1 MTNILLISEDTLKTH
16 SHLNDNVW
24 GKSLTPAIIT
34 AQDIYLQKFLGSC
47 LYKRV
52 LELVENGEI
61 RNKNYEIYKELL
73 DNYITNFLIYQTLAN
88 LIPEIST
95 KITNMG
101 LVVSNDEHVQNVTQ
115 GERDLVM
122 GQYQKYADAYCK
134 MMQDFLKSNRNS
146 FPELDCCDCDGITP
160 TLDSSADTGLWLG
173 GTRGRK

>member
-1 MTNILLISEDTLKTH
+1 MTNILLISEDTLKTY

-47 LYKRV
+47 LYKKV
-52 LELVENGEI
+52 LELVKSGEI
-61 RNKNYEIYKELL
+61 RNENYVMYKELL
-73 DNYITNFLIYQTLAN
+73 DNYIANFLIYQTLAN

-101 LVVSNDEHVQNVTQ
+101 LVTSSDEHVQNVTQ

-134 MMQDFLKSNRNS
+134 MMQDFLKENRDS
-146 FPELDCCDCDGITP
+146 FPELNCCGAP
-160 TLDSSADTGLWLG
+160 NLDSSAETGLWLG
-173 GTRGRK
+173 GTRSK

>member
-1 MTNILLISEDTLKTH
+1 MTNILLISEDTLKTY

-47 LYKRV
+47 LYKKV
-52 LELVENGEI
+52 LELVENGGI
-61 RNKNYEIYKELL
+61 RNENYAMYKELL
-73 DNYITNFLIYQTLAN
+73 DSYITNFLIYQTLAN

-101 LVVSNDEHVQNVTQ
+101 LVASNDEHVQNVTQ

-134 MMQDFLKSNRNS
+134 MMQDFLKENRDN
-146 FPELDCCDCDGITP
+146 FPELNCCGAP
-160 TLDSSADTGLWLG
+160 NLDSSAETGLWLG
-173 GTRGRK
+173 GTRSK

>member
-1 MTNILLISEDTLKTH
+1 MTNILLISEDTLKTY
-16 SHLNDNVW
+16 SHLNDNVF
-24 GKSLTPAIIT
+24 GNSLTPAIIT

-47 LYKRV
+47 LYKKV
-52 LELVENGEI
+52 LELVKSGEI
-61 RNKNYEIYKELL
+61 RNENYVMYKELL

-88 LIPEIST
+88 IIPEIST

-134 MMQDFLKSNRNS
+134 MMQDFLKENRDS
-146 FPELDCCDCDGITP
+146 FPELNCCGAP
-160 TLDSSADTGLWLG
+160 NLDSSAETGLWLG
-173 GTRGRK
+173 GTRSK

>member
-1 MTNILLISEDTLKTH
+1 MTNILLISEDTLKTY

-47 LYKRV
+47 LYKKV
-52 LELVENGEI
+52 LELVKSGEI
-61 RNKNYEIYKELL
+61 RNENYAMYKELL
-73 DNYITNFLIYQTLAN
+73 DNYIANFLIYQTLAN
-88 LIPEIST
+88 IIPEIST

-101 LVVSNDEHVQNVTQ
+101 LVTSSDEHVQNVTQ

-134 MMQDFLKSNRNS
+134 MMQDFLKENRDS
-146 FPELDCCDCDGITP
+146 FPELNCCGAP
-160 TLDSSADTGLWLG
+160 NLDSSAETGLWLG
-173 GTRGRK
+173 GTRSK

>member
-1 MTNILLISEDTLKTH
+1 MTNILLISEDTLKTY

-47 LYKRV
+47 LYKKV
-52 LELVENGEI
+52 LELVKSGEI
-61 RNKNYEIYKELL
+61 RNENYAMYKELL
-73 DNYITNFLIYQTLAN
+73 DNYIANFLIYQILAN

-101 LVVSNDEHVQNVTQ
+101 LVTSNDEHVQNVTQ

-134 MMQDFLKSNRNS
+134 MMQDFLKENRDS
-146 FPELDCCDCDGITP
+146 FPELNCCGAP
-160 TLDSSADTGLWLG
+160 TLDSSAETGLWLG
-173 GTRGRK
+173 GTRSK

>member
-1 MTNILLISEDTLKTH
+1 MTNILLISEDTLKTY
-16 SHLNDNVW
+16 SHLNDNIW

-47 LYKRV
+47 LYKKV
-52 LELVENGEI
+52 LELVKSGEI
-61 RNKNYEIYKELL
+61 RNENYAMYKELL
-73 DNYITNFLIYQTLAN
+73 DSYITNFLIYQTLAN

-101 LVVSNDEHVQNVTQ
+101 LVTSNDEHVQNVTQ

-134 MMQDFLKSNRNS
+134 MMQDFLKENRDS
-146 FPELDCCDCDGITP
+146 FPELNCCGAP
-160 TLDSSADTGLWLG
+160 NLDSSAETGLWLG
-173 GTRGRK
+173 GTRSK

>member
-1 MTNILLISEDTLKTH
+1 MTNILLISEDTLKTY

-24 GKSLTPAIIT
+24 AKSLTPAIIT

-47 LYKRV
+47 LYKKV
-52 LELVENGEI
+52 LELVKSGEI
-61 RNKNYEIYKELL
+61 RNENYVMYKELL
-73 DNYITNFLIYQTLAN
+73 DNYIANFLIYQTLAN

-101 LVVSNDEHVQNVTQ
+101 LVTSNDEHVQNVTQ

-134 MMQDFLKSNRNS
+134 MMQDFLKENRDS
-146 FPELDCCDCDGITP
+146 FPELDCCDAP
-160 TLDSSADTGLWLG
+160 TLDSSAETGLWLG
-173 GTRGRK
+173 GTRSK

>member
-1 MTNILLISEDTLKTH
+1 MTNILLISEDTLKTY

-24 GKSLTPAIIT
+24 AKSLTPAIIT

-47 LYKRV
+47 LYKKV
-52 LELVENGEI
+52 LELVKSGEI
-61 RNKNYEIYKELL
+61 RNENYAMYKELL
-73 DNYITNFLIYQTLAN
+73 DSYITNFLIYQTLAN

-101 LVVSNDEHVQNVTQ
+101 LVTSNDEHVQNVTQ

-134 MMQDFLKSNRNS
+134 MMQDFLKENRDS
-146 FPELDCCDCDGITP
+146 FPELNCCGAP
-160 TLDSSADTGLWLG
+160 NLDSSAETGLWLG
-173 GTRGRK
+173 GTRSK

>member
-146 FPELDCCDCDGITP
+146 FPELDCCDCGGIAP
-160 TLDSSADTGLWLG
+160 TLDSSASSQLFLG
-173 GTRGRK
+173 GARGRK

>member
-1 MTNILLISEDTLKTH
+1 MTNILLISEDTLKTY
-16 SHLNDNVW
+16 SHLNDNIW

-47 LYKRV
+47 LYKKV
-52 LELVENGEI
+52 LELVKSGEI
-61 RNKNYEIYKELL
+61 RNENYAMYKELL
-73 DNYITNFLIYQTLAN
+73 DDYITNFLIYQTLAN

-101 LVVSNDEHVQNVTQ
+101 LVTSSDEHVQNVTQ

-134 MMQDFLKSNRNS
+134 MMQDFLKENRDS
-146 FPELDCCDCDGITP
+146 FPELNCCGAP
-160 TLDSSADTGLWLG
+160 TLDSSAETGLWLG
-173 GTRGRK
+173 GTRSK

>member
-1 MTNILLISEDTLKTH
+1 MTNILLISEDTLKTY
-16 SHLNDNVW
+16 SHLNDNVF

-47 LYKRV
+47 LYKKV
-52 LELVENGEI
+52 LELVQNGGI
-61 RNKNYEIYKELL
+61 RNEKYAMYKELL

-134 MMQDFLKSNRNS
+134 MMQDFLKENRDN
-146 FPELDCCDCDGITP
+146 FPELNCCGAP
-160 TLDSSADTGLWLG
+160 TLDSSASTQLFLG
-173 GTRGRK
+173 GSRGRKLL

>member
-1 MTNILLISEDTLKTH
+1 MTNILLISEDTLKTY

-47 LYKRV
+47 LYKKV
-52 LELVENGEI
+52 LELVENGGI
-61 RNKNYEIYKELL
+61 RNENYAMYKELL
-73 DNYITNFLIYQTLAN
+73 DSYITNFLIYQTLAN

-101 LVVSNDEHVQNVTQ
+101 LVASNDEHVQNVTQ

-134 MMQDFLKSNRNS
+134 MMQDFLKENRDS
-146 FPELDCCDCDGITP
+146 FPELNCCGAP
-160 TLDSSADTGLWLG
+160 NLDSSAETGLWLG
-173 GTRGRK
+173 GTRSK

>member
-1 MTNILLISEDTLKTH
+1 MTNILLISEDTLKTY
-16 SHLNDNVW
+16 SHLNENIW

-47 LYKRV
+47 LYKKV
-52 LELVENGEI
+52 LELVKSGEI
-61 RNKNYEIYKELL
+61 RNENYAMYKELL
-73 DNYITNFLIYQTLAN
+73 DSYITNFLIYQTLAN

-101 LVVSNDEHVQNVTQ
+101 LVTSSDEHVQNVTQ

-134 MMQDFLKSNRNS
+134 MMQDFLKENRDS
-146 FPELDCCDCDGITP
+146 FPELNCCGAP
-160 TLDSSADTGLWLG
+160 NLDSSAETGLWLG
-173 GTRGRK
+173 GTRSK

>member
-1 MTNILLISEDTLKTH
+1 MTNILLISEDTLKTY

-47 LYKRV
+47 LYKKV
-52 LELVENGEI
+52 LELVENGGI
-61 RNKNYEIYKELL
+61 RNKNYAMYKELL
-73 DNYITNFLIYQTLAN
+73 DSYITNFLIYQTLAN

-101 LVVSNDEHVQNVTQ
+101 LVTSSDEHVQNVTQ

-134 MMQDFLKSNRNS
+134 MMQDFLKENRDS
-146 FPELDCCDCDGITP
+146 FPELNCCGAP
-160 TLDSSADTGLWLG
+160 NLDSSAETGLWLG
-173 GTRGRK
+173 GTRSK

>member
-1 MTNILLISEDTLKTH
+1 MTNILLISEDTLKTY
-16 SHLNDNVW
+16 SHLNDNVF

-47 LYKRV
+47 LYKKV
-52 LELVENGEI
+52 LELVENGGI
-61 RNKNYEIYKELL
+61 RNKNYAMYKELL
-73 DNYITNFLIYQTLAN
+73 DNYIANFLIYQTLAN

-101 LVVSNDEHVQNVTQ
+101 LVTSNDEHVQNVTQ

-134 MMQDFLKSNRNS
+134 MMQDFLKEDRDS
-146 FPELDCCDCDGITP
+146 FPELNCCGST

-173 GTRGRK
+173 GIRSK

>member
-16 SHLNDNVW
+16 SSLNKNVW
-24 GKSLTPAIIT
+24 ADNLSSVIKAT
-34 AQDIYLQKFLGSC
+34 QDVDLQRILGPC
-47 LYKRV
+47 LYKKV
-52 LELVENGEI
+52 LELVNDGGI
-61 RNKNYEIYKELL
+61 RNAKYSIYKTLL
-73 DNYITNFLIYQTLAN
+73 DEYITDYLIYQTLVN

-134 MMQDFLKSNRNS
+134 MMQDFLKENRDS
-146 FPELDCCDCDGITP
+146 FPELNCCDEAE
-160 TLDSSADTGLWLG
+160 LNSSASSQLFLG
-173 GTRGRK
+173 GRRGRKLL

>member
-16 SHLNDNVW
+16 SSLNKNVW
-24 GKSLTPAIIT
+24 ADNLSSVIKAT
-34 AQDIYLQKFLGSC
+34 QDVDLQRILGSC
-47 LYKRV
+47 LYKKI
-52 LELVENGEI
+52 LELVNSGGI
-61 RNKNYEIYKELL
+61 RNIKYSIYKTLL
-73 DNYITNFLIYQTLAN
+73 DEYITDYLIYQTLVN

-134 MMQDFLKSNRNS
+134 MMQDFLKENRDS
-146 FPELDCCDCDGITP
+146 FPELNCCDEAE
-160 TLDSSADTGLWLG
+160 LNSSATSQLFLG
-173 GTRGRK
+173 GLRGRKLI

>member
-16 SHLNDNVW
+16 SSLNKNVW
-24 GKSLTPAIIT
+24 ADNLSSVIKAT
-34 AQDIYLQKFLGSC
+34 QDVDLQRILGPC
-47 LYKRV
+47 LYKKV
-52 LELVENGEI
+52 LELVENGGI
-61 RNKNYEIYKELL
+61 RNENYSIYKTLL
-73 DNYITNFLIYQTLAN
+73 DEYITDYLIYQTLVN

-134 MMQDFLKSNRNS
+134 MMQDFLKENRDS
-146 FPELDCCDCDGITP
+146 FPELNCCGAP
-160 TLDSSADTGLWLG
+160 TLDSSASSQLFLG
-173 GTRGRK
+173 GRRGRKLL

>member
-16 SHLNDNVW
+16 SSLNKNVW
-24 GKSLTPAIIT
+24 ADNLSSVIKAT
-34 AQDIYLQKFLGSC
+34 QDVDLQRILGPC
-47 LYKRV
+47 LYKKV
-52 LELVENGEI
+52 LELVNDGGI
-61 RNKNYEIYKELL
+61 RNAKYSIYKTLL
-73 DNYITNFLIYQTLAN
+73 DEYITDYLIYQTLVN

-134 MMQDFLKSNRNS
+134 MMQDFLKENRDS
-146 FPELDCCDCDGITP
+146 FPELNCCDEAE
-160 TLDSSADTGLWLG
+160 LNSSATTSLFLG
-173 GTRGRK
+173 GSRGRKIL

>member
-1 MTNILLISEDTLKTH
+1 MTNILLISEDTLKTY
-16 SHLNDNVW
+16 SHLNDNVF

-47 LYKRV
+47 LYKKV
-52 LELVENGEI
+52 LELVKSGEI
-61 RNKNYEIYKELL
+61 RNENYAMYKELL
-73 DNYITNFLIYQTLAN
+73 DNYIANFLIYQTLAN
-88 LIPEIST
+88 LVPEIST

-134 MMQDFLKSNRNS
+134 MMQDFLKENRDS
-146 FPELDCCDCDGITP
+146 FPELNCCGAP
-160 TLDSSADTGLWLG
+160 TLDSSAETGLWLG
-173 GTRGRK
+173 GTRSK

>member
-47 LYKRV
+47 LYKKV
-52 LELVENGEI
+52 LELVENGDI
-61 RNKNYEIYKELL
+61 RNENYEIYKELL

-146 FPELDCCDCDGITP
+146 FPELDCCDCGGISP

>member
-1 MTNILLISEDTLKTH
+1 MTNILLISEDTLKTY

-47 LYKRV
+47 LYKKV
-52 LELVENGEI
+52 LELVENGGI
-61 RNKNYEIYKELL
+61 RNENYAMYKELL
-73 DNYITNFLIYQTLAN
+73 DSYITNFLIYQTLAN

-101 LVVSNDEHVQNVTQ
+101 LVTSSDEHVQNVTQ

-134 MMQDFLKSNRNS
+134 MMQDFLKENRDN
-146 FPELDCCDCDGITP
+146 FPELNCCGAP
-160 TLDSSADTGLWLG
+160 NLDSSAETGLWLG
-173 GTRGRK
+173 GTRSK

>member
-1 MTNILLISEDTLKTH
+1 MTNILLISEDTLNTY

-47 LYKRV
+47 LYKKV
-52 LELVENGEI
+52 LELVKSGEI
-61 RNKNYEIYKELL
+61 RNENYAMYKELL
-73 DNYITNFLIYQTLAN
+73 DSYITNFLIYQTLAN

-101 LVVSNDEHVQNVTQ
+101 LVTSNDEHVQNVTQ

-134 MMQDFLKSNRNS
+134 MMQDFLKENRDN
-146 FPELDCCDCDGITP
+146 FPELNCCGAP
-160 TLDSSADTGLWLG
+160 NLDSSAETGLWLG
-173 GTRGRK
+173 GTRSK

>member
-1 MTNILLISEDTLKTH
+1 MTNILLISEDTLKTY
-16 SHLNDNVW
+16 SHLNDNIW

-47 LYKRV
+47 LYKKV
-52 LELVENGEI
+52 LELVQNGGI
-61 RNKNYEIYKELL
+61 RNENYVMYKELL
-73 DNYITNFLIYQTLAN
+73 DNYIANFLIYQTLAN

-101 LVVSNDEHVQNVTQ
+101 LVASNDEHVQNVTQ

-134 MMQDFLKSNRNS
+134 MMQDFLKENRDS
-146 FPELDCCDCDGITP
+146 FPELNCCGAP
-160 TLDSSADTGLWLG
+160 TLDSSAETGLWLG
-173 GTRGRK
+173 GTRSK

>member
-1 MTNILLISEDTLKTH
+1 MTNILLISEDTLKTY

-24 GKSLTPAIIT
+24 SKSLTPAIIT

-47 LYKRV
+47 LYKKV
-52 LELVENGEI
+52 LELVENGGI
-61 RNKNYEIYKELL
+61 RNENYAMYKELL
-73 DNYITNFLIYQTLAN
+73 DNYIANFLIYQTLAN

-101 LVVSNDEHVQNVTQ
+101 LVTSSDEHVQNVTQ

-134 MMQDFLKSNRNS
+134 MMQDFLKENRDS
-146 FPELDCCDCDGITP
+146 FPELNCCGASPI
-160 TLDSSADTGLWLG
+160 LDSSAECGLFLG

>member
-1 MTNILLISEDTLKTH
+1 MTNILLISEDTLKTY
-16 SHLNDNVW
+16 SHLNDNVF

-47 LYKRV
+47 LYKKV
-52 LELVENGEI
+52 LELVENGGI
-61 RNKNYEIYKELL
+61 RNENYAMYKELL
-73 DNYITNFLIYQTLAN
+73 DDYIANFLIYQTLAN

-101 LVVSNDEHVQNVTQ
+101 LVTSNDEHVQNVTQ

-134 MMQDFLKSNRNS
+134 MMQDFLKENRDS
-146 FPELDCCDCDGITP
+146 FPELNCCGAP
-160 TLDSSADTGLWLG
+160 TLDSSASSQLFLVGR
-173 GTRGRK
+173 RGRKLL